1 MSVAEKIKVILE
13 QLGFPPSFTES
24 ISLPADA
31 AVSGFFSDTVKDI
44 QGNTLGSFMLINVP
58 PATPEPSI
66 YSSSIIE
73 ARFMV
78 QVEFINPQDFLKN
91 ISTNSA
97 CTILLDADFNFL
109 NFQTGFFHFLT
120 NEKTKTNYQLV
131 TLFQFDINL
140 VPTNIHS
147 YEVTNDD
154 DDNFRFYRIK
164 ENMMSFEDELL
175 LIEFLK
181 YRHNLSVIE
190 IVPEFFI
197 PSAYDFN
204 SEDLAQRIS
213 LARMV
218 NF

>member
-1 MSVAEKIKVILE
+1 M
-13 QLGFPPSFTES
+13 
-24 ISLPADA
+24 
-31 AVSGFFSDTVKDI
+31 
-44 QGNTLGSFMLINVP
+44 
-58 PATPEPSI
+58 
-66 YSSSIIE
+66 
-73 ARFMV
+73 
-78 QVEFINPQDFLKN
+78 
-91 ISTNSA
+91 
-97 CTILLDADFNFL
+97 
-109 NFQTGFFHFLT
+109 T

>member
-1 MSVAEKIKVILE
+1 MSVAEKIKVILD

-31 AVSGFFSDTVKDI
+31 AVSGFFSETVKDI
-44 QGNTLGSFMLINVP
+44 QGNTLGSFMLINVHP
-58 PATPEPSI
+58 ETPEHSI
-66 YSSSIIE
+66 DSSSIIE
-73 ARFMV
+73 VRFMV

-109 NFQTGFFHFLT
+109 NFQTGSLHFLT
-120 NEKTKTNYQLV
+120 NEKTKTTYQLV

-147 YEVTNDD
+147 YEVKN
-154 DDNFRFYRIK
+154 DDNFRFYRTK

>member
-1 MSVAEKIKVILE
+1 MSVAEKIKVILD
-13 QLGFPPSFTES
+13 QLGFPPSFTKS

-31 AVSGFFSDTVKDI
+31 AVSGFFSETVKDI
-44 QGNTLGSFMLINVP
+44 QGNTLGSFMLINVH
-58 PATPEPSI
+58 PATPAPSI
-66 YSSSIIE
+66 DSSSIIE
-73 ARFMV
+73 VRFMV
-78 QVEFINPQDFLKN
+78 KVEFINPQDFLKN
-91 ISTNSA
+91 ISKNSA

-109 NFQTGFFHFLT
+109 NFQTESFYFLT

-131 TLFQFDINL
+131 TLFKFDINL
-140 VPTNIHS
+140 VPINIHS

-154 DDNFRFYRIK
+154 DNFRFYRTK

-204 SEDLAQRIS
+204 SEDFTQRIS